1 MYIIY
6 MSACTVGS
14 GDHMWPHTNY
24 GLGHSA
30 MCRFSSTNII
40 TTRNTFFIRDIEQK
54 VVILFH
60 NKSCEAYGCKRSL
73 DGQRQCISDLYMV
86 KKVS

>member
-1 MYIIY
+1 MQ
-6 MSACTVGS
+6 VGS
-14 GDHMWPHTNY
+14 GVTHTVLWSHTSNE
-24 GLGHSA
+24 LGRNE
-30 MCRFSSTNII
+30 MLGFSSTNII

-73 DGQRQCISDLYMV
+73 DGQRQCIRYLYMV